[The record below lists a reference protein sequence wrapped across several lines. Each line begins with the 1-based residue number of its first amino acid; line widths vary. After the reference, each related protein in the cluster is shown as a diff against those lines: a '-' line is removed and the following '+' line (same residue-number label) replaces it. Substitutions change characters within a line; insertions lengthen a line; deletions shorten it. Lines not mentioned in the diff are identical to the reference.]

1 MARLNTK
8 FNYLT
13 QIEGNTVWER
23 IKTLQGFIEGRKR
36 AMALKEVNKLES
48 EAMEAEL
55 EDARAN
61 KPIWE
66 VKRLEAKKVE
76 WDSVQEQLKKD
87 WELCET
93 ELKELL
99 EIQDMLYAQA
109 ERYTHPDGTPYTD
122 DEMFEANAELEFVTM
137 AAKEIQASIIAHGRP
152 TPTQVRWLM
161 SCPKG
166 EEFLRAIPNLVPQDM
181 KLLTGLVAKDSNL
194 YELLAPYKKDLQLE
208 IKNEAI

>member
-48 EAMEAEL
+48 EAMEAQL

-87 WELCET
+87 WEQ
-93 ELKELL
+93 
-99 EIQDMLYAQA
+99 IG
-109 ERYTHPDGTPYTD
+109 R
-122 DEMFEANAELEFVTM
+122 
-137 AAKEIQASIIAHGRP
+137 AH
-152 TPTQVRWLM
+152 V
-161 SCPKG
+161 
-166 EEFLRAIPNLVPQDM
+166 
-181 KLLTGLVAKDSNL
+181 
-194 YELLAPYKKDLQLE
+194 
-208 IKNEAI
+208 